1 MNVRVSICRLLK
13 MYSVCG
19 LVVMGFD
26 LLSFGRGVGVGGTLF
41 LFFVF

>member
-19 LVVMGFD
+19 LVV
-26 LLSFGRGVGVGGTLF
+26 LLEGLGGGGY
-41 LFFVF
+41 